1 MNSDPAKAS
10 RRVYREAVQSP
21 AFFGQSPTRWNA
33 SERVWE
39 TRLRGRAVLA
49 DPRINKGT
57 AFTERERDELGL
69 VGMIPPRVLTLDQ
82 QASRAYQQFGG
93 QPTDLAKNLFLTAL
107 QDRNEVLFFRLLGDH
122 LPEMLPI
129 VYTPTVGEAI
139 QRYSHEFRRPR
150 GVYLSVEDPDGVERA
165 LQGSGREPHDV
176 DLIIATD
183 AEGILGIGD
192 WGVGGIEIAV
202 GKLTVYTAAAGINP
216 SRTLAVML
224 DAGTNRQELLDDP
237 LYLGVRH
244 PRVERDPYDDF
255 IDRYVTTATR
265 MFPHALL
272 HWEDFGTSNARRI
285 LQRYRSSTLTF
296 NDDMQGTGAV
306 NLATVLSASAVTG
319 LPLQEHR
326 VVVFGSGT
334 AGIGIADQLR
344 DAMSAAGAS
353 RDEASRRFW
362 CIGRHGLLTDDR
374 TDLRD
379 FQEPYA
385 RPAHAVADWARDVE
399 LEGISLDEVVRRVR
413 PTILIGTSARPHSF
427 TESVVREMAA
437 HTERPIILPM
447 SNPTELAEA
456 VPSDLLAWTDGRAL
470 VATGSP
476 FAPVTH
482 AGTTYEIAQVNNAL
496 IFPGLGLG
504 VIVSR
509 ASRITD
515 GMFLAAAR
523 AVAALVNPTTPGA
536 ALLPQVADLR
546 ATSAAVAVAVA
557 AAAQRD
563 GVAASPPDDNL
574 QDTVAAAM
582 WQPEYRP
589 VQAR

>member
-1 MNSDPAKAS
+1 
-10 RRVYREAVQSP
+10 V
-21 AFFGQSPTRWNA
+21 
-33 SERVWE
+33 
-39 TRLRGRAVLA
+39 RGRAVLA

-57 AFTERERDELGL
+57 AFSERERDELGL

-82 QASRAYQQFGG
+82 QASRAYQQFCG
-93 QPTDLAKNLFLTAL
+93 QPSDLAKNLFLTAL

-139 QRYSHEFRRPR
+139 QRYSHEYRRPR

-165 LQGSGREPHDV
+165 LLGSGREPQDV

-237 LYLGVRH
+237 LYLGVSH
-244 PRVERDPYDDF
+244 LRVAREPYDAF

-265 MFPHALL
+265 LFPQALL

-306 NLATVLSASAVTG
+306 NLAAVLSASAVTG
-319 LPLQEHR
+319 LPLEEHR

-344 DAMSAAGAS
+344 DAMSAAGPS
-353 RDEASRRFW
+353 RAEATRRFW

-385 RPAHAVADWARDVE
+385 RPAQEVADWARDVE
-399 LEGISLDEVVRRVR
+399 LEGISLGEVVRRVR
-413 PTILIGTSARPHSF
+413 PTILIGTSARPHAF
-427 TESVVREMAA
+427 TERVIRDMAVHA
-437 HTERPIILPM
+437 ERPIILPM

-482 AGTTYEIAQVNNAL
+482 AGTKHEIAQVNNAL

-515 GMFLAAAR
+515 GMFLAAAQ
-523 AVAALVNPTTPGA
+523 AVAALVDPTTPGA

-546 ATSAAVAVAVA
+546 ATSAAVAAAVA
-557 AAAQRD
+557 AAARKD
-563 GVAASPPDDNL
+563 GVAASPPDEHL

-589 VQAR
+589 VRAS

>member
-1 MNSDPAKAS
+1 
-10 RRVYREAVQSP
+10 V
-21 AFFGQSPTRWNA
+21 
-33 SERVWE
+33 
-39 TRLRGRAVLA
+39 RGRAVLA

-57 AFTERERDELGL
+57 AFSEQERDELGL
-69 VGMIPPRVLTLDQ
+69 VGMLPAHVLTLDQ
-82 QASRAYQQFGG
+82 QNSRAYRQYCG
-93 QPTDLAKNLFLTAL
+93 QPSDLAKNVFLTAL
-107 QDRNEVLFFRLLGDH
+107 HDRNEVLFFRLLGDH

-139 QRYSHEFRRPR
+139 QRYSHEYRRPR
-150 GVYLSVEDPDGVERA
+150 GVYLSVEDPGGVERA
-165 LQGSGREPHDV
+165 LVGSGHGPEDV

-183 AEGILGIGD
+183 AEAILGIGD

-202 GKLTVYTAAAGINP
+202 GKLAVYTAAAGVNP
-216 SRTLAVML
+216 ARTLAVML
-224 DAGTNRQELLDDP
+224 DVGTNRAELLDDP
-237 LYLGVRH
+237 LYLGVGH
-244 PRVERDPYDDF
+244 PRVPRQEYDAF
-255 IDRYVTTATR
+255 VDRYVTTATR
-265 MFPHALL
+265 LFPHALL

-306 NLATVLSASAVTG
+306 NLAAVLSATVLSG
-319 LPLQEHR
+319 RPLQDHR

-344 DAMSAAGAS
+344 DAMAAAGLPQDA
-353 RDEASRRFW
+353 ATRRFW
-362 CIGRHGLLTDDR
+362 CVGRHGLLCDDR
-374 TDLRD
+374 EDLRD
-379 FQEPYA
+379 FQKPYA
-385 RPAHAVADWARDVE
+385 RPAGEVASWAHDVE
-399 LEGISLDEVVRRVR
+399 LGGVSLGEVVRQVR
-413 PTILIGTSARPHSF
+413 PTILIGTSAQPHAF
-427 TESVVREMAA
+427 TEALVREMAA
-437 HTERPIILPM
+437 HVERPIILPM

-456 VPSDLLAWTDGRAL
+456 VPSDLLAWTEGRVL

-482 AGTTYEIAQVNNAL
+482 AGKTYEIAQVNNAL

-504 VIVSR
+504 VIVAR

-523 AVAALVNPTTPGA
+523 AVAALVDPTAPGA

-557 AAAQRD
+557 GAAHRD
-563 GVAASPPDDNL
+563 GVAGGPSDEHL

-582 WQPEYRP
+582 WQPEYHP
-589 VQAR
+589 VRAT